1 MPLRVRALDHL
12 VLTVADIEATV
23 AFYEALGMTRVRFGE
38 GRVALAFGGQK
49 INLHPAGAEIAP
61 HAAHPRPGS
70 ADLCFLVEGDVAD
83 LSAHLSAAGL
93 AVELGPGQRT
103 EHEGQWSSAVLRDP
117 AGNLCSISAPD
128 GPGSSARRGQPPPS
142 PAGEFPACRYAG
154 KMRPARLRP
163 QGRRRGRR

>member
-49 INLHPAGAEIAP
+49 INLHPADAEIAP

-70 ADLCFLVEGDVAD
+70 ADLCFLVEGDVAG
-83 LSAHLSAAGL
+83 LSAELAAAGL
-93 AVELGPGQRT
+93 AVELGPVPRT
-103 EHEGQWSSAVLRDP
+103 GAQGPLTSVYLRDP
-117 AGNLCSISAPD
+117 DGNLVELSVPAAP
-128 GPGSSARRGQPPPS
+128 
-142 PAGEFPACRYAG
+142 
-154 KMRPARLRP
+154 
-163 QGRRRGRR
+163 

>member
-83 LSAHLSAAGL
+83 LSAQLSAAGL
-93 AVELGPGQRT
+93 SVELGPVPRT
-103 EHEGQWSSAVLRDP
+103 GAQGPLTSVYLRDP
-117 AGNLCSISAPD
+117 DGNLVELSVPAAP
-128 GPGSSARRGQPPPS
+128 
-142 PAGEFPACRYAG
+142 
-154 KMRPARLRP
+154 
-163 QGRRRGRR
+163 

>member
-49 INLHPAGAEIAP
+49 INLHQAGAEIAP

-70 ADLCFLVEGDVAD
+70 ADLCFLVEGDVAG
-83 LSAHLSAAGL
+83 LSAELAAAGL
-93 AVELGPGQRT
+93 AVELGPVPRT
-103 EHEGQWSSAVLRDP
+103 GAQGPLTSVYLRDP
-117 AGNLCSISAPD
+117 DGNLVELSV
-128 GPGSSARRGQPPPS
+128 PG
-142 PAGEFPACRYAG
+142 
-154 KMRPARLRP
+154 
-163 QGRRRGRR
+163 GR

>member
-12 VLTVADIEATV
+12 VLTVTDIEATV

-49 INLHPAGAEIAP
+49 INLHQAGAEIAP

-83 LSAHLSAAGL
+83 LSAHLAAAGL
-93 AVELGPGQRT
+93 AVELGPVPRT
-103 EHEGQWSSAVLRDP
+103 GAQGPLTSVYLRDP
-117 AGNLCSISAPD
+117 DGNLVELSVPAAP
-128 GPGSSARRGQPPPS
+128 
-142 PAGEFPACRYAG
+142 
-154 KMRPARLRP
+154 
-163 QGRRRGRR
+163 